1 MQERSREVPIR
12 FVKPTV
18 FRKFLYAL
26 LGLSAVFAIASFLLP
41 YHWKSDPGA
50 RFKIVAS
57 QVKRDRSS
65 YWLNIHLK
73 KSGNAGH
80 DLMKPVLLIT
90 SKKKTHEPA
99 DTSFL
104 GEPGLGTTEIWFKF
118 WLEESD
124 LKGPLYL
131 QLNDGTLTVKSIG
144 GLPRI
149 SDGSLKTFTTSRW

>member
-1 MQERSREVPIR
+1 MQPGGSHPA
-12 FVKPTV
+12 VKPTA

-41 YHWKSDPGA
+41 YDWKPDPSA

-73 KSGNAGH
+73 KSGKAGH
-80 DLMKPVLLIT
+80 DLMKPVRLVT
-90 SKKKTHEPA
+90 ADGTAHEPA

-124 LKGPLYL
+124 LKGPLQL
-131 QLNDGTLTVKSIG
+131 QLNDGILTVKSVG
-144 GLPRI
+144 GLPRM
-149 SDGSLKTFTTSRW
+149 SDGSLKTFTTTRW